1 MKLHNLLSSLDYSV
15 LFLMHFNRLT
25 LPLTPLKLV
34 LLHAVLIF
42 FFFLDTLFSE
52 ARDEKKCLGNVLCV
66 TYYMRPAW
74 NHFHGVSRIS

>member
-15 LFLMHFNRLT
+15 MFLMHFNRLT

-34 LLHAVLIF
+34 LLQAVLV

-66 TYYMRPAW
+66 TYNMRPAW
-74 NHFHGVSRIS
+74 SHFHGISLIS